1 MPIRNSN
8 MSRPSWLRGA
18 ASGILSTCIALAAL
32 TSEASAMAISKI
44 ENGRPGTATY
54 LLSGP
59 VVEGDAAR
67 LGQAVDLLAAGTS
80 VAVLLDSDGGD
91 LIEGIRL
98 GDYFHRSGIA
108 TFVAYDGRCHS
119 ACSMA
124 FLGGR
129 DPRTGEPMRV
139 KPAGAK
145 LGFHQFRR
153 STHDPLK
160 VYTKADIEKEIAET
174 QRVTGEVVKYLQRV
188 GDNLSKLQFMLRAP
202 AESMHLVSNEDC
214 LASGISVLDEATG
227 RLTLP
232 TTRRQ
237 QVSALG
243 SLSGS
248 LSGLVNAT
256 RQIERR

>member
-1 MPIRNSN
+1 MPICNLIK
-8 MSRPSWLRGA
+8 SRTSGLRRVASRIA
-18 ASGILSTCIALAAL
+18 ATCIALAAL
-32 TSEASAMAISKI
+32 ASAASAMAISKI

-54 LLSGP
+54 LLSGN
-59 VVEGDAAR
+59 VREGDAAR
-67 LGQAVDLLAAGTS
+67 LGQAVDLLPAGTS

-139 KPAGAK
+139 KPASAK

-153 STHDPLK
+153 NNHDPLK

-214 LASGISVLDEATG
+214 LANGISVLDDATG
-227 RLTLP
+227 QLTSP

-243 SLSGS
+243 SFSGS
-248 LSGLVNAT
+248 LSGLANAT
-256 RQIERR
+256 R